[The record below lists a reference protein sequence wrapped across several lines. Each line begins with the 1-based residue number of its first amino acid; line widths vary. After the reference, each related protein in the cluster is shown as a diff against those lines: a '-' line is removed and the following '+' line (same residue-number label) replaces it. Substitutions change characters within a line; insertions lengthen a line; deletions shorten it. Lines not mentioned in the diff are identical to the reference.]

1 MEQLFEKLTEP
12 KNRYDQVEAVAFHA
26 LDNPIYFEALRY
38 LPERCK
44 AAALNMFDRG
54 EVDTYHARVIRAAL
68 RQYAA
73 AGQSFINTSMKP
85 FTDLE
90 LTLCEH

>member
-1 MEQLFEKLTEP
+1 MEKLFEKLTEP
-12 KNRYDQVEAVAFHA
+12 KNRYEQVEAVAFHA

-54 EVDTYHARVIRAAL
+54 ESDTYHARVIRAAL
-68 RQYAA
+68 RQYASNS
-73 AGQSFINTSMKP
+73 GQSFINQSMKP

-90 LTLCEH
+90 LSL